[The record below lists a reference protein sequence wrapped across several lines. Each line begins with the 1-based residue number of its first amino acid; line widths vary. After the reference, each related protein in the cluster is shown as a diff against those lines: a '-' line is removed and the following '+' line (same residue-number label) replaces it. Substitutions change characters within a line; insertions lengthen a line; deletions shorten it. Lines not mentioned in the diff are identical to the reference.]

1 MLKLKRELIEKR
13 EKAVISLER
22 KELVLSCETFIKE
35 LKRGETKIS
44 SIFFTGSV
52 IEVVLIQRLCR
63 YYGITFKGCN
73 KQEAQMKGIRGIKN
87 LVCYKVDY

>member
-1 MLKLKRELIEKR
+1 MLKLKRDLIEKR
-13 EKAVISLER
+13 EKAAISLKR
-22 KELVLSCETFIKE
+22 KELVLSCETFLKE

-52 IEVVLIQRLCR
+52 LEAVLIQRLCR

-73 KQEAQMKGIRGIKN
+73 KQEAQMEGIRGIKN
-87 LVCYKVDY
+87 LVCYKVEY

>member
-13 EKAVISLER
+13 EKKAIRLQR
-22 KELVLSCETFIKE
+22 KNLVLSCETFLKE

-44 SIFFTGSV
+44 SIFFTGCV
-52 IEVVLIQRLCR
+52 TETLLIQRLCS

-73 KQEAQMKGIRGIKN
+73 KQEAKFEGIRGIKN
-87 LVCYKVDY
+87 LVCYKVEY